1 MYGSF
6 MLVFLKVDWKLDIV
20 KILIKQGLIMLDWI
34 GRVKQD
40 LEKSFDYN

>member
-1 MYGSF
+1 
-6 MLVFLKVDWKLDIV
+6 MLVLLKVDWKLDIV

-34 GRVKQD
+34 GRVEQD